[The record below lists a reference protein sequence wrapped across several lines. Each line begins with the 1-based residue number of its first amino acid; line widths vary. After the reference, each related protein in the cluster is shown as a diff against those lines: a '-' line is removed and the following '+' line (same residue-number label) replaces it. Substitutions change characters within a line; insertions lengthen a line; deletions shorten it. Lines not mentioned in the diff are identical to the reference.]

1 MLEKI
6 RNIGIIAH
14 IDAGK
19 TTFTE
24 RVLYYTGK
32 EHQMG
37 EVHEGTATM
46 DWMEEEQRR
55 GITITSAATTCYW
68 NDHRINIIDTP
79 GHVDFTAEVERS
91 LRVLDSVIVIFCGV
105 GGVEAQSE
113 TVWHQADRYHIPRMA
128 FVNKLDRVGSD
139 LFRVIDEM
147 KSKLK
152 TIPLLV
158 QLPLG
163 QESSLKGVIDLVR
176 MKAIVFDEESL
187 GTKYE
192 ETDIP
197 EEHLGLSQE
206 HHNQMKETLAEN
218 VDALLEPYLAGQDI
232 PPEEL
237 YRAIREATL
246 ANKVTPVFCGAALK
260 NIGVQPVLDAVI
272 RFLPAPSDLEPVPG
286 YDPKQS
292 DKKISRRHALDEPFS
307 ALAFKSTTDRHGELT
322 YLRIYS
328 GKISEGATV
337 YNPRTDKR
345 ERISK
350 LFLMHANERSAI
362 KQAQA
367 GDITAVIGFKQ
378 TSTGDT
384 LCDRNHPVV
393 YEQVVF
399 PETVASMSIEPKL
412 SADRDRLLEVLN
424 KLSKD
429 DPTFQTRSDEDTG
442 QLIVSGMGE
451 LHLEVIKNRMV
462 QEFKVDANVGE
473 PRVAYK
479 ETIAAPA
486 EATGEF
492 DRKIGEKQ
500 HYAKMVIKIEPNR
513 SRLHPYID
521 NQVPPKAIPEQF
533 LPTIKEALQG
543 SALSGSKMG
552 YPMIYLK
559 ITTLNGF
566 SRPGASSDLAFNAAA
581 ALAFKNALA
590 LTECVVLEPIMKFDI
605 VTPEEYLGE
614 VINDLGSRRGEIVG
628 IDTVSQTRVVH
639 GTIPIAQ
646 TFGYATTL
654 RSLTQGR
661 ASYSLEPCDYRPVPK

>member
-55 GITITSAATTCYW
+55 GITITSAATTCSW

-91 LRVLDSVIVIFCGV
+91 LRVLDSVVVIFCGV

-128 FVNKLDRVGSD
+128 FINKLDRVGSD
-139 LFRVIDEM
+139 LFRVIEEM

-163 QESSLKGVIDLVR
+163 QESSLKGVIDLIR

-192 ETDIP
+192 LTDIP
-197 EEHLGLSQE
+197 EEHRDLSQE
-206 HHNQMKETLAEN
+206 YHNRMKEILAEN

-232 PPEEL
+232 APEEL
-237 YRAIREATL
+237 YRAIRETAL
-246 ANKVTPVFCGAALK
+246 ANKVTPVFCGSALK

-272 RFLPAPSDLEPVPG
+272 HYLPAPSDLEPVQG

-292 DKKISRRHALDEPFS
+292 DKKISRRHTPEEHFS
-307 ALAFKSTTDRHGELT
+307 GLAFKSTTDRHGELI
-322 YLRIYS
+322 YLRVYS
-328 GKISEGATV
+328 GKINEGAAV

-350 LFLMHANERSAI
+350 MFIMHANERSAT

-367 GDITAVIGFKQ
+367 GDIIAVIGFKH

-384 LCDRNHPVV
+384 LCDRNHPVL

-412 SADRDRLLEVLN
+412 SADRKRLLEVLN

-429 DPTFQTRSDEDTG
+429 DPTFRTRSDEDTG

-451 LHLEVIKNRMV
+451 LHLEVIKNRMFK
-462 QEFKVDANVGE
+462 EFKVDANVGE

-479 ETIAAPA
+479 ETVAAPA

-500 HYAKMVIKIEPNR
+500 HYAKVGIKIEPDR

-521 NQVPPKAIPEQF
+521 NQIPPQSIPKQFIPAIRES
-533 LPTIKEALQG
+533 LQS
-543 SALSGSKMG
+543 SALSGSEMG

-559 ITTLNGF
+559 ITVLNGV
-566 SRPGASSDLAFNAAA
+566 SRPGEASDVAFNAAA
-581 ALAFKNALA
+581 ALAFRNALA
-590 LTECVVLEPIMKFDI
+590 STECVVLEPIMKFDI

-628 IDTVSQTRVVH
+628 MDTVAQTRVVH

-661 ASYSLEPCDYRPVPK
+661 ASYSLEPYEYRPRPK